1 MLRVRKGSTTI
12 GRPLTW
18 IIFSIGLLLPIAV
31 ILIVPSLPS
40 VRRMAGVD
48 HVQPYR
54 IYLSR
59 QLLVVDEQGR
69 TAIPELQ
76 NTPAR
81 ERAEQYELWWMR
93 QPMRTGDGPLA
104 VKELEVSPISVV
116 HEESLAAAIKNKP
129 TRMKVRTRSESGV
142 GVGMSPL
149 DTAAGHAY

>member
-1 MLRVRKGSTTI
+1 
-12 GRPLTW
+12 
-18 IIFSIGLLLPIAV
+18 
-31 ILIVPSLPS
+31 
-40 VRRMAGVD
+40 
-48 HVQPYR
+48 
-54 IYLSR
+54 
-59 QLLVVDEQGR
+59 
-69 TAIPELQ
+69 
-76 NTPAR
+76 
-81 ERAEQYELWWMR
+81 MR